1 VVAVNGTYCGA
12 QATIRVTGLGTRA
25 LSVLDEGRKIL
36 ASADVFSDDFGP
48 LGVHVYIASPA
59 S

>member
-1 VVAVNGTYCGA
+1 VIAVNGTYGGV
-12 QATIRVTGLGTRA
+12 QATIRVPGLGTRA
-25 LSVLDEGRKIL
+25 LSVLDEGRKVL
-36 ASADVFSDDFGP
+36 ASADVFSDGFGP